1 MWKWYDAQIVDIQQQ
16 SPTTRLFKLAVQ
28 EPIDFKAGQFV
39 TMDLPIS
46 DKRLKRWRSYSIA
59 NAPNAQ
65 NTEGVLDVG
74 IGMLDVGTNPTSDI
88 RHPKYT
94 EGVAEL
100 EFSIVKSEES
110 TGGSH
115 YLFEEAT
122 IGTPIRFKGPD
133 GAFTLRD
140 SSADK
145 DLVFICTGTGVAPFR
160 SMIWDIYNKKLP
172 HRNIH
177 LIFGGRREHDI
188 LFRAEWDFLEKNLTG
203 FRFDAALS
211 REPDWTGAKG
221 YVHSVYTEG
230 YKNVRAD
237 VHFYICGWSKMIDDV
252 VAKLMI
258 DLGYDKSQVFYELY
272 G

>member
-1 MWKWYDAQIVDIQQQ
+1 MWKWYDAQIIDIQQQ
-16 SPTTRLFKLAVQ
+16 SPTTRLFILSVA

-59 NAPNAQ
+59 NAPSLKNGK
-65 NTEGVLDVG
+65 NTEG
-74 IGMLDVGTNPTSDI
+74 SS
-88 RHPKYT
+88 
-94 EGVAEL
+94 EL

-115 YLFEEAT
+115 YLFEEAA

-133 GAFTLRD
+133 GAFTLRE
-140 SSADK
+140 SSTDK

-160 SMIWDIYNKKLP
+160 SIIWDIYNQKLP
-172 HRNIH
+172 HKNIH

-188 LFRAEWDFLEKNLTG
+188 LFREEFEFLQQNLKG
-203 FRFDAALS
+203 FKFDAALS
-211 REPDWTGAKG
+211 REPTWTGAKG
-221 YVHSVYTEG
+221 YVHGVYTEG
-230 YKNVRAD
+230 YKNVRPD
-237 VHFYICGWSKMIDDV
+237 VHFYICGWSKMIDDA
-252 VAKLMI
+252 VAKLII

>member
-1 MWKWYDAQIVDIQQQ
+1 MWKWYDAQIIDIQEQ
-16 SPTTRLFKLAVQ
+16 SPTTRLFKLSVP

-59 NAPNAQ
+59 NAPKNRLENAE
-65 NTEGVLDVG
+65 NTEGSSSS
-74 IGMLDVGTNPTSDI
+74 T
-88 RHPKYT
+88 
-94 EGVAEL
+94 EL
-100 EFSIVKSEES
+100 EFSIVKSEDS
-110 TGGSH
+110 TGGSR

-133 GAFTLRD
+133 GAFTLRE
-140 SSADK
+140 SSAGK

-160 SMIWDIYNKKLP
+160 SMIWDIYNQKLP

-177 LIFGGRREHDI
+177 LIFGGRRAHDI
-188 LFRAEWDFLEKNLTG
+188 LFREEFEFLEKNLEN

-211 REPDWTGAKG
+211 RETDWTGAKG

-230 YKNVRAD
+230 YKNVRSD
-237 VHFYICGWSKMIDDV
+237 VHFYICGWSKMIDDA
-252 VAKLMI
+252 VAKLII

>member
-16 SPTTRLFKLAVQ
+16 SPTTRLFKLSVA

-59 NAPNAQ
+59 NAPQKKVKSAEN
-65 NTEGVLDVG
+65 VV
-74 IGMLDVGTNPTSDI
+74 
-88 RHPKYT
+88 YT
-94 EGVAEL
+94 EGSSEL
-100 EFSIVKSEES
+100 EFSIVKSADS
-110 TGGSH
+110 TGGSL

-133 GAFTLRD
+133 GAFTLRE
-140 SSADK
+140 SSAGK

-160 SMIWDIYNKKLP
+160 SIIWDIYNHTLP
-172 HRNIH
+172 HNKIH

-188 LFRAEWDFLEKNLTG
+188 LFREEFNFLQANLDG
-203 FRFDAALS
+203 FTFDAALS

-221 YVHSVYTEG
+221 YVHGVYTEG
-230 YKNVRAD
+230 YKNVRPD
-237 VHFYICGWSKMIDDV
+237 VHFYICGWSKMIDDTV
-252 VAKLMI
+252 EKLII

>member
-16 SPTTRLFKLAVQ
+16 SPTTRLFKLSVA

-59 NAPNAQ
+59 NAPQKTIENAE
-65 NTEGVLDVG
+65 NAV
-74 IGMLDVGTNPTSDI
+74 
-88 RHPKYT
+88 YT
-94 EGVAEL
+94 EGSSEL
-100 EFSIVKSEES
+100 EFSIVKSADS

-115 YLFEEAT
+115 YLFEEAM

-133 GAFTLRD
+133 GAFILRD

-160 SMIWDIYNKKLP
+160 SIIWDIYNKKLP
-172 HRNIH
+172 HNNIH

-188 LFRAEWDFLEKNLTG
+188 LFHDEFKFLQTNLKG
-203 FRFDAALS
+203 FTFDAALS

-221 YVHSVYTEG
+221 YVHGVYREP
-230 YKNVRAD
+230 YKNVRPD
-237 VHFYICGWSKMIDDV
+237 VHFYICGWSKMIDDA
-252 VAKLMI
+252 VAQLIVEM
-258 DLGYDKSQVFYELY
+258 GYDKSQVFYELY

>member
-16 SPTTRLFKLAVQ
+16 SPTTRLFKLSVA

-59 NAPNAQ
+59 NAPQKTVETAENSIC
-65 NTEGVLDVG
+65 TEGA
-74 IGMLDVGTNPTSDI
+74 S
-88 RHPKYT
+88 
-94 EGVAEL
+94 EL
-100 EFSIVKSEES
+100 EFSIVKSEDS
-110 TGGSH
+110 TGGSR

-133 GAFTLRD
+133 GAFTLRE

-160 SMIWDIYNKKLP
+160 SIIWDIYNQKLP
-172 HRNIH
+172 HNKIH

-188 LFRAEWDFLEKNLTG
+188 LFREEFEFLQTNLEG
-203 FRFDAALS
+203 FTFDAALS
-211 REPDWTGAKG
+211 REPDWTGTKG
-221 YVHSVYTEG
+221 YVHGVYTEG
-230 YKNVRAD
+230 YKNVRPD
-237 VHFYICGWSKMIDDV
+237 VHFYICGWSKMIDDT
-252 VAKLMI
+252 VAKLI
-258 DLGYDKSQVFYELY
+258 VDLGYDKSQVFYELY

>member
-16 SPTTRLFKLAVQ
+16 SPTTRLFKLNVA

-59 NAPNAQ
+59 NAPNVKITAKGFNLGELPTFDIQ
-65 NTEGVLDVG
+65 N
-74 IGMLDVGTNPTSDI
+74 
-88 RHPKYT
+88 PKYT
-94 EGVAEL
+94 EGSSEL

-115 YLFEEAT
+115 YLFEEAA
-122 IGTPIRFKGPD
+122 IGTAIRFKGPD
-133 GAFTLRD
+133 GAFTLRE
-140 SSADK
+140 SSTDK

-160 SMIWDIYNKKLP
+160 SIIWDIYNQKLP
-172 HRNIH
+172 HKNIH

-188 LFRAEWDFLEKNLTG
+188 LFREEFEFLQQNLTG
-203 FRFDAALS
+203 FKFDAALS
-211 REPDWTGAKG
+211 REPNWTGAKG

-230 YKNVRAD
+230 YKNVRSD
-237 VHFYICGWSKMIDDV
+237 VHFYICGWSKMIDDA
-252 VAKLMI
+252 VAKLII

>member
-1 MWKWYDAQIVDIQQQ
+1 MWKWYDAQIIDIQEQ
-16 SPTTRLFKLAVQ
+16 SPTTRLFKLSVP

-59 NAPNAQ
+59 NAPKNILENAE
-65 NTEGVLDVG
+65 NTEGSSSS
-74 IGMLDVGTNPTSDI
+74 T
-88 RHPKYT
+88 
-94 EGVAEL
+94 EL
-100 EFSIVKSEES
+100 EFSIVKSEDS
-110 TGGSH
+110 TGGSR

-133 GAFTLRD
+133 GAFTLRE
-140 SSADK
+140 SSAGK

-160 SMIWDIYNKKLP
+160 SMIWDIYNQKLP

-177 LIFGGRREHDI
+177 LIFGGRRAHDI
-188 LFRAEWDFLEKNLTG
+188 LFREEFAFLEKKLDN
-203 FRFDAALS
+203 FHFDAALS

-230 YKNVRAD
+230 YKNVRSD
-237 VHFYICGWSKMIDDV
+237 VHFYICGWSKMIDDA
-252 VAKLMI
+252 VAKLI
-258 DLGYDKSQVFYELY
+258 VDLGYDKSQVFYELY

>member
-16 SPTTRLFKLAVQ
+16 SPTTRLFRLSVA

-59 NAPNAQ
+59 NAPNA
-65 NTEGVLDVG
+65 V
-74 IGMLDVGTNPTSDI
+74 
-88 RHPKYT
+88 YT
-94 EGVAEL
+94 EGSSEL

-110 TGGSH
+110 TGGSQ
-115 YLFEEAT
+115 YLFEEAA

-133 GAFTLRD
+133 GAFTLRE

-160 SMIWDIYNKKLP
+160 SIIWDIYNKKLP
-172 HRNIH
+172 HKNIH

-188 LFRAEWDFLEKNLTG
+188 LFRDEFDFFEKNLKN
-203 FRFDAALS
+203 FQFDAALS
-211 REPDWTGAKG
+211 REPDWTGTKG
-221 YVHSVYTEG
+221 YVHSVYTAG
-230 YKNVRAD
+230 YKNVRPD
-237 VHFYICGWSKMIDDV
+237 VHFYICGWSKMIDDA
-252 VAKLMI
+252 VAKLI
-258 DLGYDKSQVFYELY
+258 VDLGYDKSQVFYELY

>member
-1 MWKWYDAQIVDIQQQ
+1 MWKWYDAQIIDIQQQ
-16 SPTTRLFKLAVQ
+16 SPTTRLFKLSVP

-59 NAPNAQ
+59 NAPKNGLGDAENLENMVRTLHQ
-65 NTEGVLDVG
+65 AN
-74 IGMLDVGTNPTSDI
+74 GMTKGSFGST
-88 RHPKYT
+88 
-94 EGVAEL
+94 EL
-100 EFSIVKSEES
+100 EFSIVKSEDS
-110 TGGSH
+110 TGGSR

-133 GAFTLRD
+133 GTFTLRE
-140 SSADK
+140 SSAGK

-160 SMIWDIYNKKLP
+160 SMIWDIYNQKLP

-188 LFRAEWDFLEKNLTG
+188 LFREELGFLEKNLEN
-203 FRFDAALS
+203 FHFDAALS

-230 YKNVRAD
+230 YKN
-237 VHFYICGWSKMIDDV
+237 G
-252 VAKLMI
+252 
-258 DLGYDKSQVFYELY
+258 
-272 G
+272 

>member
-1 MWKWYDAQIVDIQQQ
+1 MWKWYDAQIIDIQEQ
-16 SPTTRLFKLAVQ
+16 SPTTRLFKLSVP

-59 NAPNAQ
+59 NAPKNMLENAENAQ
-65 NTEGVLDVG
+65 NTEGSSG
-74 IGMLDVGTNPTSDI
+74 ST
-88 RHPKYT
+88 
-94 EGVAEL
+94 EL
-100 EFSIVKSEES
+100 EFSIVKSENS
-110 TGGSH
+110 TGGSR

-133 GAFTLRD
+133 GAFTLRE
-140 SSADK
+140 SSAGK

-160 SMIWDIYNKKLP
+160 SMIWDIYNQKLP

-177 LIFGGRREHDI
+177 LIFGGRRAHDI
-188 LFRAEWDFLEKNLTG
+188 LFREEFEFLEKNLEN

-230 YKNVRAD
+230 YKNIRSD
-237 VHFYICGWSKMIDDV
+237 VHFYICGWSKMIDDA
-252 VAKLMI
+252 VAKLII